1 MATHI
6 IPSIN
11 PEDRLSLTLVLAAAV
26 HAIVILGVSFSPDA
40 KSPPIPRSL
49 EVVLLQTK
57 TQQAPDLAEFLAQA
71 NQQASGS
78 TDSKDRPSSPFLGV
92 RPQPSPGIA
101 PLAMEKTSAGG
112 VEAKKH
118 LLLSQRDRPE
128 KVYKNE
134 QPAPRNDP
142 NTPQRN
148 THIQRS
154 LEIAQLAA
162 ELAESERRYA
172 RQPRISYI
180 DTLSAKTAIEAGYIK
195 AWVDRVERVGNL
207 NYPDQARRRKLN
219 GSLILHVL
227 LNNNGSIERTQ
238 ISSGSGQQVLDDA
251 ARRIV
256 NQAAPFAPF
265 PNEMR
270 DSYDQL
276 MITRTW
282 VFQNENS
289 FTTH

>member
-1 MATHI
+1 M
-6 IPSIN
+6 PSIN

-26 HAIVILGVSFSPDA
+26 HAMIILGVSFTDA
-40 KSPPIPRSL
+40 QSPPIPRSL

-78 TDSKDRPSSPFLGV
+78 TDSKDRPSAPFLGV
-92 RPQPSPGIA
+92 KPQPSPGIA
-101 PLAMEKTSAGG
+101 PLAMEKASAGG
-112 VEAKKH
+112 VEAIKH
-118 LLLSQRDRPE
+118 LPLSQRNRPE

-134 QPAPRNDP
+134 QPTPRNDP
-142 NTPQRN
+142 NSPQRN
-148 THIQRS
+148 THTQRS

-195 AWVDRVERVGNL
+195 AWVDRVERIGNL

-227 LNNNGSIERTQ
+227 LNHNGSIERTQ

-265 PNEMR
+265 PTEMR
-270 DSYDQL
+270 DRYDQL

-282 VFQNENS
+282 VFQNENA